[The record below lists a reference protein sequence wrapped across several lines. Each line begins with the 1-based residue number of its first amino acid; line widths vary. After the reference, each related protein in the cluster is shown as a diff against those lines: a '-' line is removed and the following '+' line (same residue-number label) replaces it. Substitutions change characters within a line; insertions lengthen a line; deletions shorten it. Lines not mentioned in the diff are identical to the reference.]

1 MESQTIVLVGCGAKK
16 NPTPCSAATMY
27 QGALKKALAYAKQM
41 HPNKI
46 INILVL
52 YHQGKVDEAI
62 RKYFR
67 DQVEPQLEASKTGH
81 VYELFM
87 QGIEQIRQNMEQL
100 QKYVEEK
107 HIDLVVAAQFN
118 AFLALALPAE
128 VKKLV
133 ICPIVDPLVD
143 RKQNLAMRV
152 LMDYSYMRSLRRMVC
167 GYIPISRKRNTYAI
181 FIRGQVGIG
190 QQNIFVKKYGHKN
203 ISNWTDF
210 VCLTPSR
217 LICFPD
223 QVAAYDYWRALE
235 QNFAQIISTF

>member
-1 MESQTIVLVGCGAKK
+1 MQLLNYQT
-16 NPTPCSAATMY
+16 
-27 QGALKKALAYAKQM
+27 
-41 HPNKI
+41 

-52 YHQGKVDEAI
+52 YHQGKADEAI
-62 RKYFR
+62 REYFR

-107 HIDLVVAAQFN
+107 HIDLVVAAKFN

-181 FIRGQVGIG
+181 FIRGQVGIER

-217 LICFPD
+217 LIWFPD
-223 QVAAYDYWRALE
+223 QVAAYDYRRALE